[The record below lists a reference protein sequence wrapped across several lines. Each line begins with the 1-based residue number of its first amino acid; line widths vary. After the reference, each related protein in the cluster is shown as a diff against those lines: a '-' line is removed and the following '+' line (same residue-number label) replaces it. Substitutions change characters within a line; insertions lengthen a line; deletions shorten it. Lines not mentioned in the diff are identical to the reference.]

1 MRELKDLNLCDDF
14 LFKEVMK
21 DEKLVIEFLE
31 MVLDLKGK
39 IKKIKFIETE
49 KTIDGGYEGKAV
61 RLDVYLQ
68 DEEETIYNI
77 EIENGKVRFLGK
89 RSRKYQANIDYDF
102 LKRGHGYDKLKKQYI
117 IFICTKDPFG
127 EGLYKYT
134 FSNICHEKPDVE
146 LGDECVKVFLNTK
159 GHVGEVSRELKAFL
173 NFVEKSTVENAA
185 IIKDSYVTELSERIE
200 DIKKDEALG
209 GVFMTF
215 EERMDEVREASREE
229 GIKEGIKKN
238 SLDVAKGMKDKG
250 YDIEDIIELT
260 KLTREEIESL

>member
-1 MRELKDLNLCDDF
+1 MSQ
-14 LFKEVMK
+14 
-21 DEKLVIEFLE
+21 
-31 MVLDLKGK
+31 
-39 IKKIKFIETE
+39 
-49 KTIDGGYEGKAV
+49 Y
-61 RLDVYLQ
+61 Q
-68 DEEETIYNI
+68 DKN
-77 EIENGKVRFLGK
+77 
-89 RSRKYQANIDYDF
+89 
-102 LKRGHGYDKLKKQYI
+102 
-117 IFICTKDPFG
+117 TKDPFG

-134 FSNICHEKPDVE
+134 FSNICYEKPDVE

-185 IIKDSYVTELSERIE
+185 TIKDSYVTELSERIE

-215 EERMDEVREASREE
+215 EEKLDEVREASREE

-250 YDIEDIIELT
+250 YDINDIVELT